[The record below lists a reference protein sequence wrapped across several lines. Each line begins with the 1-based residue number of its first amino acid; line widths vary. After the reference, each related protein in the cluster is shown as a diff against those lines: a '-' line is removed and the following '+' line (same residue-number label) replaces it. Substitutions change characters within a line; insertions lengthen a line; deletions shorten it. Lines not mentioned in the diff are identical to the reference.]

1 MGVNESG
8 NLTVAG
14 VDMVALAKEYG
25 TPLYVM
31 DEDMIRSVC
40 RKFRD
45 SIVRYYQGNGLVCYA
60 SKAFSCKEIYRI
72 MKSEEIGIDAVSIG
86 ELYTAFSVDFPAEHI
101 CFHGNNKTEEELRY
115 AVEKNVGRIIVDNL
129 TELESLN
136 RIAAEMNK
144 KPGVMFRIKPGID
157 AHTHDFIRTG
167 QIDSKFGFALETGE
181 AMAAVKEA
189 LKLEH
194 LELKGL
200 HCHIGSQIFDID
212 PFEAAAEVMM
222 KFMAQIKADTGLEIR
237 ELNLG
242 GGFGIKYTQAD
253 QPSDYDCYMERVS
266 GVVKKLAEKLNLPV
280 PFIYIEPGRSIVA
293 QCGTLISKVLYV
305 KEGETKKFAILDA
318 GFTELIRPAMYDAY
332 HRIENI
338 SSDEAVETYDVVGP
352 ICESSDVFGKDVELN
367 KAHRG
372 DLIALRSAGAY
383 GEVMASQYN
392 CRHLPKAYYSDTIK

>member
-1 MGVNESG
+1 MAEFLTTNMGVNETG
-8 NLTVAG
+8 NLTVSG

-31 DEDMIRSVC
+31 DETMIRTVC

-45 SIVRYYQGNGLVCYA
+45 SISRYYQGNGLVCYA

-72 MKSEEIGIDAVSIG
+72 MKSEGIGIDAVSIG

-129 TELESLN
+129 TELENLD
-136 RIAAEMNK
+136 RIAGEMGK

-189 LKLEH
+189 VKLEH

-212 PFEAAAEVMM
+212 PFEAAAEVML
-222 KFMAQIKADTGLEIR
+222 KFIAQIKAETGLEIK

-242 GGFGIKYTQAD
+242 GGFGIKYTQTD
-253 QPSDYDCYMERVS
+253 KPSDYDCYMERVS
-266 GVVKKLAEKLNLPV
+266 EVVKRLAEKLDLPV
-280 PFIYIEPGRSIVA
+280 PFIYLFARKILLWGKDKPVIGRFFTFCLEKGERGGQKLQAKAGRGLFWALLLFVGIPLPGTGA
-293 QCGTLISKVLYV
+293 WTGTLAASLLDMGFKKSVLACMGGV
-305 KEGETKKFAILDA
+305 LLAGCIMGILSVLGVSA
-318 GFTELIRPAMYDAY
+318 FG
-332 HRIENI
+332 
-338 SSDEAVETYDVVGP
+338 AVV
-352 ICESSDVFGKDVELN
+352 
-367 KAHRG
+367 
-372 DLIALRSAGAY
+372 
-383 GEVMASQYN
+383 Q
-392 CRHLPKAYYSDTIK
+392 